1 MGCQAGGNG
10 TMFNEVLK
18 LRLPVLEDLPRI
30 ELRQLRYFLAVA
42 EELNFTR
49 AAERMGIAQPP
60 LSQQILSL
68 ESQLRAK
75 LFTRSRRQVKLTKEG
90 EALQIYTRRIINTTM
105 LAAESVRA
113 VANGL
118 TGQLAVGA
126 VCSAIHS
133 LIPELLPKFHQLH
146 PGVKLHLQE
155 MTVLE
160 QLRALREERI
170 DIAIVREPMA
180 ASEFSTRR
188 LFEEPFVAAV
198 PRSSPLARLNRVSLA
213 QLSREPLVQVY
224 RSSNA
229 EYSDLMFAGLRET
242 GNKLNIAHEA
252 SDMQA
257 LLGLVGAGFGHSLV
271 PASLQNIQT
280 STVKYIPLS
289 DSVKGSTLALAWN
302 EESMTPVMKHFIAV
316 TERLIETFQPVD
328 LFGRVPHPALGN
340 TLLMKAG

>member
-1 MGCQAGGNG
+1 MGCQASGNG
-10 TMFNEVLK
+10 TIFNEALK
-18 LRLPVLEDLPRI
+18 LRIPALEDLPRI

-90 EALQIYTRRIINTTM
+90 EALQVYARRIINTTM

-113 VANGL
+113 IANGL
-118 TGQLAVGA
+118 TGHLAVGA

-133 LIPELLPKFHQLH
+133 LIPELLPKFHELH

-160 QLRALREERI
+160 QQRALREERI
-170 DIAIVREPMA
+170 DIAILREPMA
-180 ASEFSTRR
+180 ASEFSTRK

-198 PRSSPLARLNRVSLA
+198 PRSSPLARLNRISLE
-213 QLSREPLVQVY
+213 QLAREPLVQVY
-224 RSSNA
+224 RSSNE
-229 EYSDLMFAGLRET
+229 EYSDLMFEGLRAT
-242 GNKLNIAHEA
+242 GRKLNIAHEA

-271 PASLQNIQT
+271 PASLQNIQI

-289 DSVKGSTLALAWN
+289 ESVKGSTLTLAWN
-302 EESMTPVMKHFIAV
+302 SESVTPVMEHFIAV
-316 TERLIETFQPVD
+316 TEALMESFTPVD
-328 LFGRVPHPALGN
+328 IFGRVPQPALGN
-340 TLLMKAG
+340 ALLKKAG